1 MYKIQLVILTATF
14 ALAGCEFEIPG
25 SVSKTGKTEQFVLA
39 DKFYTAEEFGQTL
52 AGIKTPS
59 KPPRRAE
66 FDRDTLYYQ
75 VKVQGSPVR
84 CKSATTESCKTAV
97 IDYQTKMQRESSMGY

>member
-39 DKFYTAEEFGQTL
+39 DKVYTAEEFGETL

-59 KPPRRAE
+59 SPPRRVE
-66 FDRDTLYYQ
+66 FDLDTVFYQ

-84 CKSATTESCKTAV
+84 CEAATTESCKTAV
-97 IDYQTKMQRESSMGY
+97 FDYQTAMQRRSGMGY